1 MALAHPEPLA
11 LAERAAH
18 RHGFDL
24 ALPAN
29 AGCRSMSAI
38 AQHGEGDQEAIVIG
52 AGPAGLA
59 CAACLKEADVA
70 VAILEKADAVGAVW
84 RRHYDRLHLHTDRGH
99 SGLPGLAMPKTYPRF
114 PARTQVVEYLEHYA
128 ETFDLRPCFGVNV
141 EHAHRKDDAW
151 CVETSGRTL
160 TAPNVIVATGFADW
174 PYCPHWPGEDRFDG
188 DIRHSTAYRNPTPYA
203 GKRVLVVG
211 LGNSGG
217 EIALDLAEAGVSVAV
232 AVRGPVNIVPRDLLG
247 FPIINVAILLRP
259 LPPRVADALS
269 ALIVYLSVGSLRRLG
284 LRRGEAGPLAS
295 IADSGRVPLLDF
307 GTVAKIRDGTIA
319 VRPDI
324 RALDEGVV
332 EFVDGRREAY
342 DAIIAA
348 TGFRPDLRALLP
360 RAEGAL
366 RRSGMPRVSGGPT
379 SEPGLY
385 FCGFHISPT
394 GQLRDIAFEARR
406 IAEHISKRMWAAP

>member
-1 MALAHPEPLA
+1 
-11 LAERAAH
+11 
-18 RHGFDL
+18 
-24 ALPAN
+24 
-29 AGCRSMSAI
+29 
-38 AQHGEGDQEAIVIG
+38 
-52 AGPAGLA
+52 
-59 CAACLKEADVA
+59 
-70 VAILEKADAVGAVW
+70 
-84 RRHYDRLHLHTDRGH
+84 
-99 SGLPGLAMPKTYPRF
+99 
-114 PARTQVVEYLEHYA
+114 
-128 ETFDLRPCFGVNV
+128 
-141 EHAHRKDDAW
+141 
-151 CVETSGRTL
+151 
-160 TAPNVIVATGFADW
+160 
-174 PYCPHWPGEDRFDG
+174 
-188 DIRHSTAYRNPTPYA
+188 
-203 GKRVLVVG
+203 
-211 LGNSGG
+211 
-217 EIALDLAEAGVSVAV
+217 
-232 AVRGPVNIVPRDLLG
+232 
-247 FPIINVAILLRP
+247 
-259 LPPRVADALS
+259 
-269 ALIVYLSVGSLRRLG
+269 YLSVGSLRRLG

-342 DAIIAA
+342 DAILAA

-406 IAEHISKRMWAAP
+406 IAEHISKRVWAAP